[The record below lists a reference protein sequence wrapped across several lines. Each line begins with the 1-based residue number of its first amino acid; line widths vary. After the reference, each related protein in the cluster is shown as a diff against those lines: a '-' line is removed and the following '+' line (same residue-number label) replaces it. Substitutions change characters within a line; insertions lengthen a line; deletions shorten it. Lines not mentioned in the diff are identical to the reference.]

1 MQRTLK
7 DDEELESGEEDDEQE
22 AKDPIMRFE
31 AVPHRGCVNRIRS
44 MYGTGIVATWN
55 DENEVGIYNISSAI
69 DALDEPAV
77 QGKKKAQQS
86 FGGSKVASFKH
97 SDEGYA
103 LDWSPNTFGRLAAGS
118 CNSQIWLYLPAD
130 ENCSSFVKETQVG
143 LQSHKK
149 SVEDVQFSPSQ
160 EHVLASCSVDQT
172 VKLWDL
178 RATQM
183 KA

>member
-7 DDEELESGEEDDEQE
+7 DDEDLESGEEEDEQE
-22 AKDPIMRFE
+22 AKDPVMRFE

-97 SDEGYA
+97 SDEGFA

-160 EHVLASCSVDQT
+160 EHVLASCSVD
-172 VKLWDL
+172 
-178 RATQM
+178 
-183 KA
+183 